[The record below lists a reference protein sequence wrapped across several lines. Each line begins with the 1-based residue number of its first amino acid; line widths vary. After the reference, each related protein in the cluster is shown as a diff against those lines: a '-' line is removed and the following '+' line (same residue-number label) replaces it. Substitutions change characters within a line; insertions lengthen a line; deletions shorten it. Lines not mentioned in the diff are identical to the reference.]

1 MIEEVKIMNGR
12 SIAVKVLDRITNEGA
27 YSNIVLSKELNNS
40 DLSDKDKALA
50 TEIVYG
56 TLRRLKSLDMI
67 IGSFVRDLKIMDK
80 TILNILRVA
89 IYQMHYLDK
98 VPSYAACNEAV
109 EIAKTVS
116 DKESKLVNGI
126 LRNYVKKDGNME
138 IVFRNKI
145 DEVAYELSFEPW
157 MIKLLINQYNE
168 KEAFK
173 ILHGLN
179 ETPKVTV
186 RVNNLKADYEDV
198 FNKLEEKGYCVEEGF
213 ICPEAIAIKG
223 GRGID
228 SNEEFIAGNITV
240 QDESAM
246 LVAPLLEIEKGQTV
260 LDLCSAPGG
269 KTTHIAEL
277 LENTGEV
284 LAFDIHAK
292 KLDLIKESCD
302 RLGLTNVKLG
312 EMDATKLD
320 SKLDSIADRV
330 LIDVPCSGLGII
342 RKKPEIK
349 WTKKRSELKEIVYVQ
364 RDIMSNAWQYLKK
377 DGIMV
382 YSTCTLNKE
391 ENEENVDWFLSKN
404 KNAEIEKVFVGNG
417 ENLKY
422 SNIGTLTILPN
433 EHMDGF
439 FVAKFRKK

>member
-1 MIEEVKIMNGR
+1 MNGR

-27 YSNIVLSKELNNS
+27 YSNIVLSNELNNS

-67 IGSFVRDLKIMDK
+67 IGSFVRDMKIMDK
-80 TILNILRVA
+80 TILNILRIA
-89 IYQMHYLDK
+89 IYQMQYLDK

-109 EIAKTVS
+109 ELAKTVS
-116 DKESKLVNGI
+116 DKDSKLVNGI
-126 LRNYVKKDGNME
+126 LRNFVKKEGKLDIE
-138 IVFRNKI
+138 FRNKI
-145 DEVAYELSFEPW
+145 DEIAYELSFEPW
-157 MIKLLINQYNE
+157 MIKLLINQYSQ
-168 KEAFK
+168 KEAIN
-173 ILHGLN
+173 ILRGLN
-179 ETPKVTV
+179 ETPTVTV
-186 RVNNLKADYEDV
+186 RVNNLKAGYEEVYDR
-198 FNKLEEKGYCVEEGF
+198 LEEKGYCVEEGS
-213 ICPEAIAIKG
+213 ICPEAISIKG

-228 SNEEFIAGNITV
+228 SNEEFIEGNITV

-246 LVAPLLEIEKGQTV
+246 LVAPLLDIEKGQIV

-284 LAFDIHAK
+284 LAFDIHGK
-292 KLDLIKESCD
+292 KLDLIKENCD
-302 RLGLTNVKLG
+302 RLGLTNVKLE
-312 EMDATKLD
+312 EMDATKLNP
-320 SKLDSIADRV
+320 KLSLIADRV

-364 RDIMSNAWQYLKK
+364 RDIMKNAWEYLKK

-391 ENEENVDWFLSKN
+391 ENEENVDWFLSKY
-404 KNAEIEKVFVGNG
+404 KDAQIEKVFVGKG
-417 ENLKY
+417 DNLKY
-422 SNIGTLTILPN
+422 NNIGTLTILPN

-439 FVAKFRKK
+439 FVAKFIKK

>member
-1 MIEEVKIMNGR
+1 MNGR

-27 YSNIVLSKELNNS
+27 YSNIILSKELNNS
-40 DLSDKDKALA
+40 DLSDKDKALC

-67 IGSFVRDLKIMDK
+67 IGSFVRDMKIMDK
-80 TILNILRVA
+80 TILNILRIA
-89 IYQMHYLDK
+89 IYQMQYLDK

-116 DKESKLVNGI
+116 DKDSKLVNGI
-126 LRNYVKKDGNME
+126 LRNYVKKDGKLE
-138 IVFRNKI
+138 IQFRNKI
-145 DEVAYELSFEPW
+145 DEVAYQLSFEPW
-157 MIKLLINQYNE
+157 MIKLLINQYKE
-168 KEAFK
+168 KEAIK

-179 ETPKVTV
+179 ETPTVTV

-198 FNKLEEKGYCVEEGF
+198 YNRLEEKDYCVEEGF
-213 ICPEAIAIKG
+213 ICPEAISIKG
-223 GRGID
+223 GHGID
-228 SNEEFIAGNITV
+228 SNQEFIDGNITV

-246 LVAPLLEIEKGQTV
+246 LVAPLLEIEKGQIV
-260 LDLCSAPGG
+260 FDLCSAPGG
-269 KTTHIAEL
+269 KATHIAEL

-284 LAFDIHAK
+284 LAFDIHPQ
-292 KLDLIKESCD
+292 KLDLIKENCD
-302 RLGLTNVKLG
+302 RLGLTNIKLE
-312 EMDATKLD
+312 EMDATKLNP
-320 SKLDSIADRV
+320 KLALMADRV

-349 WTKKRSELKEIVYVQ
+349 WTKKRIELKEIVPVQ
-364 RDIMSNAWQYLKK
+364 RDIMNNAWEYLKQ

-382 YSTCTLNKE
+382 YATCTLNKE
-391 ENEENVDWFLSKN
+391 ENEENVDWFLSKH
-404 KNAEIEKVFVGNG
+404 KDAQIEKVFIGKG
-417 ENLKY
+417 DNLKY
-422 SNIGTLTILPN
+422 TQTGTLTILPN